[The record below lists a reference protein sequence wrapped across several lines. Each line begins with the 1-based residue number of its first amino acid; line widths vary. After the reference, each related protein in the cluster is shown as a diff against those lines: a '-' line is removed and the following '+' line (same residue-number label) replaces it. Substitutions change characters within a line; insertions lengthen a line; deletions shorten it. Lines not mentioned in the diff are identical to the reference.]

1 MNVEEASPGDFI
13 PLPAGSE
20 GRHEFIERFRKLDV
34 FHFDLY
40 SVALSKIERGRTQDL
55 EDVLKLL
62 QVGKIDWN
70 RLKGYFEE
78 ILPQMGQHSL
88 RQDAR
93 EFEANFQAL
102 EALRK

>member
-62 QVGKIDWN
+62 QVVRSTGIGS
-70 RLKGYFEE
+70 RGT
-78 ILPQMGQHSL
+78 L
-88 RQDAR
+88 RRFFPKWVNTA
-93 EFEANFQAL
+93 
-102 EALRK
+102 